1 MKFLKI
7 ENKILNTAQ
16 IEFVCVNQE
25 TIRVDY
31 QENDPFGESIKEVYG
46 IRVYMVGA
54 HENSYFVFESETIE
68 SFYEKLVAA

>member
-16 IEFVCVNQE
+16 IESVCINKE
-25 TIRVDY
+25 TVRVDY
-31 QENDPFGESIKEVYG
+31 QGDESFGTDVKEDRG

>member
-16 IEFVCVNQE
+16 IEFVYVNQE

-31 QENDPFGESIKEVYG
+31 QENDPFGESIKEVCG
-46 IRVYMVGA
+46 IRVYMVGT
-54 HENSYFVFESETIE
+54 HENSYFVFEGETIE